1 MHRVQCLV
9 ITPTVSL
16 VRYDHAPGVDHCDD
30 SEEECSTPAINF
42 VESGSFELEIE
53 MKRWRLGP
61 GAQFM
66 SRPGTVH
73 RYRHRHGE
81 ASDVCLSARYAAS
94 FAEEDAFGRYG
105 PIMPNNRVEF
115 LKLRLAAA
123 LETRDLLA
131 IENWACDLLAALRP
145 AVAPIRLYRAR
156 QLKWYAQRIEAARM
170 TLDREFAEQ
179 HLLSSL
185 ARQVGMSTFQ
195 FARIFRELI
204 GIPPHR
210 YLSGVRLNHA
220 RQLLRSGV
228 SVTATCYESG
238 FANLSHFIR
247 SFRRRFGYLP
257 SAVKKQSK

>member
-1 MHRVQCLV
+1 MHRIQCLV
-9 ITPTVSL
+9 TTPTVSL

-30 SEEECSTPAINF
+30 SEEECTTPAINF

-53 MKRWRLGP
+53 KKSWRLES

-66 SRPGTVH
+66 SRPGAVH
-73 RYRHRHGE
+73 RYRHRPGE

-94 FAEEDAFGRYG
+94 FAEEEAFGRDG
-105 PIMPNNRVEF
+105 PVTSNNRVEF
-115 LKLRLAAA
+115 LKLRLATA
-123 LETRDLLA
+123 LETQDQLA
-131 IENWACDLLAALRP
+131 IENWACDLLAASWP
-145 AVAPIRLYRAR
+145 AVAPVRFYRAR

-170 TLDREFAEQ
+170 TLDLGFADQ

-195 FARIFRELI
+195 FARVFRELI
-204 GIPPHR
+204 GVPPHR
-210 YLSGVRLNHA
+210 YLLGVRLNHA
-220 RQLLRSGV
+220 RELLRSGV

-257 SAVKKQSK
+257 SAAKKQSK